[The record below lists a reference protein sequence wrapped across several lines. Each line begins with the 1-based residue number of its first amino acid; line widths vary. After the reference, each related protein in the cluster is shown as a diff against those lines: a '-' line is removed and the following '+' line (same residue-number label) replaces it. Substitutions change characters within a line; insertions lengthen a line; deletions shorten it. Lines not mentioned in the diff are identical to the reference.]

1 MLSDNKHCILLV
13 QRENK
18 LALLTLVHNFLFH
31 MQNVS
36 SSTLA
41 TESTVYEI
49 ASVTKTATALL
60 MGKLFIERKLRL
72 WDPLEKF
79 IPGFVLHETS
89 C

>member
-1 MLSDNKHCILLV
+1 M
-13 QRENK
+13 QRENS
-18 LALLTLVHNFLFH
+18 LALLTLVHKFLFH

-36 SSTLA
+36 SNTLA

-60 MGKLFIERKLRL
+60 MGKLFVKRKLRL

-79 IPGFVLHETS
+79 LPGFVCHETS